1 MNIEELTTLD
11 KLIDAFRDCSKISSW
26 KESTQRYKMNLVQN
40 VIELQNDLRDGT
52 YVVNPTTDFDLNE
65 RGKVRHIQAPAMRDR
80 IVQKVLCKEILIPQ
94 LTKPLIYDNYASLK
108 NRGTSFARK
117 RINVQLQRFLKEHK
131 DGYVLQIDI
140 KSYFDSV
147 DHSILKEMVHK
158 QIKESD
164 EIIDLIDYVIDTSSD
179 SNKGLN
185 LGSEAPQI
193 FAIYYL
199 NPLDTYIK
207 TVKGIKYYGRYMD
220 DVFIFSES
228 KQELRKLLKEIE
240 DILAKLRLQI
250 NRKKTHIVKL
260 SHGFTFMQIKYSV
273 DDGKVIKRMSHSKI
287 VRERRRLKKH
297 KKLIDKGVVDLEYV
311 HNCYMSWRNNVIK
324 EHNRCKKTITTLDN
338 LFHRLFGVFIKK
350 RKQTRDDILKQA
362 IRENPEYAEMILN
375 Y

>member
-11 KLIDAFRDCSKISSW
+11 KLIDAFRECSKISSW

-40 VIELQNDLRDGT
+40 VIELQNDLRDRT
-52 YVVNPTTDFDLNE
+52 YVVSPTTDFDLNE

-311 HNCYMSWRNNVIK
+311 HNCYMSWRNNVFK